1 MSCGINKTRRN
12 RSDYSSVLC
21 LCRGLVGGN
30 YRRKWRISY
39 VIDRIE
45 LLETTLSHLIP
56 EMTANV
62 LVLAF
67 ILIYM
72 FILGWRVA
80 LLSLSILPV
89 GFVLILF
96 TFRDYSE
103 NFQ

>member
-1 MSCGINKTRRN
+1 M
-12 RSDYSSVLC
+12 
-21 LCRGLVGGN
+21 
-30 YRRKWRISY
+30 
-39 VIDRIE
+39 
-45 LLETTLSHLIP
+45 
-56 EMTANV
+56 
-62 LVLAF
+62 LAF

>member
-1 MSCGINKTRRN
+1 M
-12 RSDYSSVLC
+12 
-21 LCRGLVGGN
+21 
-30 YRRKWRISY
+30 
-39 VIDRIE
+39 DRIE
-45 LLETTLSHLIP
+45 SLETTLSHLIS